1 MTRAVVVGAAGR
13 MGRHILRAV
22 ELAPALELGA
32 ALESSRHPD
41 LGKEVAPGI
50 ALTDDVSAA
59 LEASDVAIDFS
70 TPAST
75 LLLVAEATRHGVPLV
90 IGTTGFDEGGL
101 NSIRSAAERVPIAM
115 AANFS
120 LGINILLDLVAE
132 AARRLGDYE
141 IDILEMHHD
150 QKTDAPSG
158 TALRLGRSVAEARGL
173 DFDAVALYHRE
184 GQTGPR
190 DEKSIGMQTLRL
202 GDSVGEHTVYL
213 AGPGERLELSHR
225 ALSRDNFAAGALRA
239 AQWILDQEPGL
250 YSMRDVLGLSDGT

>member
-1 MTRAVVVGAAGR
+1 MTRIAVVGAAGR

-22 ELAPALELGA
+22 ELAPSLELGA
-32 ALESSRHPD
+32 ALEGAGHPD

-59 LEASDVAIDFS
+59 LGTSDVAIDFS

-75 LLLVAEATRHGVPLV
+75 LLLVAEAARHGVPLV
-90 IGTTGFDEGGL
+90 IGTTGFDESELAG
-101 NSIRSAAERVPIAM
+101 IRSAAERVPIAM
-115 AANFS
+115 EANFS
-120 LGINILLDLVAE
+120 LGINIMLDLVAE

-141 IDILEMHHD
+141 IDVLEMHHD

-158 TALRLGRSVAEARGL
+158 TALRLGRSAAEARGL

-190 DEKSIGMQTLRL
+190 ERKSIGMQTLRL

-225 ALSRDNFAAGALRA
+225 ALSRDNFAAGALHA
-239 AQWILDQEPGL
+239 AQWILDRPPGL
-250 YSMRDVLGLSDGT
+250 YSMRDVLS